1 LKSEIEIL
9 KEGQCEQ
16 VVSFYGAYQQ
26 EDELWL
32 AMEYCSGGSVI
43 DLINITGHELTEREI
58 ASICYPVLKAIDFL
72 HSTKK
77 IHWDIKAGNILLDH
91 QGNAKL
97 GDFGVSARLA

>member
-1 LKSEIEIL
+1 
-9 KEGQCEQ
+9 
-16 VVSFYGAYQQ
+16 
-26 EDELWL
+26 
-32 AMEYCSGGSVI
+32 MEYCSGCSVI